1 MRSLASRTHK
11 DATCQTIIIER
22 NLHAMDHQ
30 PTPREAPQANQK
42 RKGRAVIRGGA
53 KRLHL
58 LTEIER
64 ARYAKAVATAR

>member
-1 MRSLASRTHK
+1 
-11 DATCQTIIIER
+11 
-22 NLHAMDHQ
+22 MDHQ
-30 PTPREAPQANQK
+30 PTPREARQANQK

-64 ARYAKAVATAR
+64 ARYAKAVNATR

>member
-1 MRSLASRTHK
+1 
-11 DATCQTIIIER
+11 
-22 NLHAMDHQ
+22 MDHQ

>member
-22 NLHAMDHQ
+22 SLHAMDYQ
-30 PTPREAPQANQK
+30 PTPREARQANQK